1 MTGDAGVRHPFLEL
15 ARPGSIRAIAHR
27 GGGGPVENTLAAF
40 AAAVELGYDHLETD
54 LHVTRD
60 GALVISHDATLVRV
74 AGDPRA
80 VADLTLAELG
90 QVRVAGREPIPTF
103 IELVDAF
110 PSARLTVDLKCDA
123 AVAPMI
129 RILERR
135 PELLDRMCLGS
146 FSSSRVAELR
156 RRFGPRLMTAATP
169 REVLRLLVAVRLR
182 RRPPRLEAGCIAVPE
197 RYPEAGRG
205 LAVGDARLLEAS
217 AEAGLA
223 PHVWTVNDPVRMRAL
238 VAAGVAGIVTDE
250 LALLRETLEGAG
262 RW

>member
-1 MTGDAGVRHPFLEL
+1 VEHPFLAL
-15 ARPGSIRAIAHR
+15 ARPGSVRAIAHR

-40 AAAVELGYDHLETD
+40 SAAVALGYDHLETD

-60 GALVISHDATLVRV
+60 GALVVSHDATLARV

-80 VADLTLAELG
+80 VADLTLAELAA
-90 QVRVAGREPIPTF
+90 VRIGGREPVPTF

-135 PELLDRMCLGS
+135 PELLDRVCLGS
-146 FSSSRVAELR
+146 FSTSRVAEVR
-156 RRFGPRLMTAATP
+156 RRFGPRLMSAATP

-182 RRPPRLEAGCIAVPE
+182 RRPPRLEAGCVAVPE
-197 RYPEAGRG
+197 RFPEAGRG
-205 LAVGDARLLEAS
+205 LAIGDARLLEAA
-217 AEAGLA
+217 AEIGLA

-250 LALLRETLEGAG
+250 LALLRETLEAAG